1 MLSDPQLLAEYQ
13 ATRGRCGTG
22 CNVTR
27 YDFIISGKQS
37 DLKKVFCKKCFKLTL
52 KANKEKFQESS
63 TNGRR

>member
-1 MLSDPQLLAEYQ
+1 MTGRQLLAEYQ

-37 DLKKVFCKKCFKLTL
+37 DLKKVFCKKCFKLTRKAHK
-52 KANKEKFQESS
+52 KANAK
-63 TNGRR
+63 